1 MDYASQVRRLVE
13 RGLLIS
19 DLASTEHFLSYCNY
33 YRFTGRRGDR
43 PQRSER
49 PLGRRD
55 YGVEPMPNRSLVK
68 TGPAA
73 TRPVLVSTM
82 REDPKS
88 RYPAWALRELLM
100 NAVIHRDYFLGNA
113 PVKFYE
119 YRGSRIEISNP
130 GGLFGRAKPDN
141 FPFVNDYRNPLLAE
155 AMKVLGMVNKYNRG
169 IAKVNRELEKNGNP
183 AAQFD
188 VNRLTEFRVTIRA
201 RPESG
206 TIKPESGT
214 IKPESGEINPESGE
228 IKPESGTI
236 NPESGTIKPESGTIN
251 GAQLYNTESQ
261 DRAVLDV
268 VRHSPG
274 IKKDAI
280 FLKVKTSS
288 RSVQRSLERLCSD
301 KKIEYRGS
309 KKTGGWYVRT

>member
-1 MDYASQVRRLVE
+1 MRVIWLSWL
-13 RGLLIS
+13 RGLFVMVG
-19 DLASTEHFLSYCNY
+19 DVV
-33 YRFTGRRGDR
+33 GRRGDR
-43 PQRSER
+43 PQQSER

-188 VNRLTEFRVTIRA
+188 VNKLTEFRVTIRA

-214 IKPESGEINPESGE
+214 IKPESGEIKPESGE
-228 IKPESGTI
+228 MKPRELSYA
-236 NPESGTIKPESGTIN
+236 PEKMDDATF
-251 GAQLYNTESQ
+251 
-261 DRAVLDV
+261 DV
-268 VRHSPG
+268 VASNPG
-274 IKKDAI
+274 IKREGV
-280 FLKVKTSS
+280 FLQLRTSI
-288 RSVQRSLERLCSD
+288 RSVERSLNRL
-301 KKIEYRGS
+301 KLANKIEYRGS
-309 KKTGGWYVRT
+309 RKTGGWYVRT

>member
-1 MDYASQVRRLVE
+1 MKRAPSELYWNGIRTFGICPDQGASLRDYIKKSLVYSKLHGA
-13 RGLLIS
+13 GLGKAREEEENTGDDRSAGEVYGFKPL
-19 DLASTEHFLSYCNY
+19 DL
-33 YRFTGRRGDR
+33 
-43 PQRSER
+43 R
-49 PLGRRD
+49 PLNPRRW
-55 YGVEPMPNRSLVK
+55 RSNLDIALSPPEAK
-68 TGPAA
+68 FLKDKITSADG
-73 TRPVLVSTM
+73 
-82 REDPKS
+82 S
-88 RYPAWALRELLM
+88 RDSIFAFVLRENHDL
-100 NAVIHRDYFLGNA
+100 
-113 PVKFYE
+113 KE
-119 YRGSRIEISNP
+119 YAG
-130 GGLFGRAKPDN
+130 FDA
-141 FPFVNDYRNPLLAE
+141 FAE

-188 VNRLTEFRVTIRA
+188 VNKLTEFRVTIRA

-214 IKPESGEINPESGE
+214 IK
-228 IKPESGTI
+228 
-236 NPESGTIKPESGTIN
+236 PESGTIKPESGTIN